1 MVFVNGKPLRID
13 AKDFKA
19 RFGCNFPKLLAAD
32 KEAIITDAIDTV
44 YTMFTGVED
53 LWSSLDKETFFK
65 KTRQCFGFLTA
76 WYIADLFP
84 LYASGIQ
91 SMGGLPVISKSIG
104 GVKITYADISQ
115 QHKNAKLRDTLS
127 FLRTNTMGVQAYN
140 MIKTSSKMVL
150 FKGGNIR

>member
-19 RFGCNFPKLLAAD
+19 RFGCHFPKLLAAD
-32 KEAIITDAIDTV
+32 KEPIITDAIDTV

-53 LWSSLDKETFFK
+53 LWASLDGETFFK

-84 LYASGIQ
+84 LYSSGIQ
-91 SMGGLPVISKSIG
+91 SMGGLPVVSKSIG

-115 QHKNAKLRDTLS
+115 NSKNPKFRDMLS

-140 MIKTSSKMVL
+140 MIKSSSKLVL
-150 FKGGNIR
+150 LRGGNR

>member
-19 RFGCNFPKLLAAD
+19 RFGCHFPKLLAED
-32 KEAIITDAIDTV
+32 KEPIITDAIDTV

-53 LWSSLDKETFFK
+53 LWASLDEETFFK

-76 WYIADLFP
+76 WYIADVFP
-84 LYASGIQ
+84 LYSSGIQ
-91 SMGGLPVISKSIG
+91 SMGGLPVVSKAIG

-115 QHKNAKLRDTLS
+115 NSKNPKFRDMLS

-140 MIKTSSKMVL
+140 MIKTSRRMVL
-150 FKGGNIR
+150 LRGGNR